1 MPYDKIPRPEGLDNL
16 VLYSGKY
23 VVFGKILKHGK
34 TRFALGAADLWPSED
49 TAFEFDEPYFVIA
62 LEESEIRWV
71 LDEPFEEV
79 ISPANEPSFLKK
91 MWDRLLEKLK
101 PEGSIS

>member
-1 MPYDKIPRPEGLDNL
+1 VGNGEIEPTIN
-16 VLYSGKY
+16 S
-23 VVFGKILKHGK
+23 
-34 TRFALGAADLWPSED
+34 
-49 TAFEFDEPYFVIA
+49 EFDLEEPYFILA
-62 LEESEIRWV
+62 LDGLEILWELEE
-71 LDEPFEEV
+71 EPFEEV